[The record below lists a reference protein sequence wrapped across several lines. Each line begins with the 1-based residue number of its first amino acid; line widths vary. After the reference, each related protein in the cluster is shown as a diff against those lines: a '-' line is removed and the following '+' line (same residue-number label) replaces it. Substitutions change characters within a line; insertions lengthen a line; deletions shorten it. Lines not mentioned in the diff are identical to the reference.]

1 MILAIGANSVLLFCL
16 GFIGAR
22 DDVSD
27 FSLQESNHF
36 PVADEVD
43 GESFVAD
50 AIEAVAAVIN
60 SFVVENEIAVV
71 EGIVVIDS

>member
-1 MILAIGANSVLLFCL
+1 MILVIGANSVLLFCL
-16 GFIGAR
+16 GLIGAR

-27 FSLQESNHF
+27 FGFQESNHF
-36 PVADEVD
+36 PVADEID

-60 SFVVENEIAVV
+60 CFVVEDEIAVV
-71 EGIVVIDS
+71 EGVVIINR

>member
-1 MILAIGANSVLLFCL
+1 MILAIGANPTLLFCL
-16 GFIGAR
+16 GLIGAR
-22 DDVSD
+22 NDVGD
-27 FSLQESNHF
+27 FGFQESNHF